1 MSSNARTQTQ
11 MDSSQQIDPDEP
23 VTPDADADAAP
34 TEESEEDSSGEPP
47 QAELPLD
54 VIFEVLKNER
64 RRLVLEYLRRTEGS
78 VTIGELAE
86 HIAAHENGITPAE
99 LNAQQRKRVYIG
111 LYQCHLPKM
120 DDAGAV
126 DFNQDRGNVE
136 LGDSAETLYEYLD
149 SDDEVEDDGR
159 VRQYT
164 LFSLFGGVAFLLSH
178 MVGTPLLEELVVVA
192 LLVGIP
198 LVTYRSERSEQ
209 SE

>member
-11 MDSSQQIDPDEP
+11 MDSSQQIEPDDPSEP
-23 VTPDADADAAP
+23 DSNVEPEAEPEDGA
-34 TEESEEDSSGEPP
+34 SEEPP

-54 VIFEVLKNER
+54 IIFEVLKNER

-86 HIAAHENGITPAE
+86 HIAAHENDITPAE

-159 VRQYT
+159 LRQYT
-164 LFSLFGGVAFLLSH
+164 LFSLFGGVAFLLAH
-178 MVGTPLLEELVVVA
+178 AVGAPLLPELVVVA

-198 LVTYRSERSEQ
+198 AVAYRSERPE
-209 SE
+209 